1 MRLVLRVT
9 LWIFFFLTVASS
21 AIGYFAIDRYHSS
34 LIQTIDDS
42 LNSKVKAL
50 SVSKE
55 DPLTVAQY
63 LAQVSAIPVTV
74 QYRTETGLVTVLTV
88 AGPTIS
94 STPPALLRTQGM
106 QGPVNDGKDLRIRTF
121 QIVGGKELIFVE
133 STATINTDV
142 KNLTRDLILFI
153 LAIDL
158 LAGLVAFLVFRRDG
172 KLNQVSRLIEEQK
185 RAMQKFMGDASH
197 ELRTPLTVIK
207 GYVDLARATTDP
219 VKEKD
224 YLEKSAAQIFRM
236 ESIIQDL
243 LFLAEVGEGESDQV
257 EEVDLGPIVRDH
269 VEVLEALQP
278 TRSVKI
284 TQESRVLVSADRKL
298 IDRAVANIF
307 SNIRRHTPEEA
318 KVLVSLSQVGEKG
331 KLVIEDGG
339 PGLSE
344 YPEKAKALKRF
355 TEQRS
360 AEGGGSGLGLSI
372 ISSVVD
378 RYGGSLHLTKSR
390 LGGLRIEITLPSQS
404 SKSDSENLPGS
415 AIL

>member
-94 STPPALLRTQGM
+94 STPPALLRTRGM

-404 SKSDSENLPGS
+404 SKSDSEN
-415 AIL
+415 

>member
-94 STPPALLRTQGM
+94 STPPALLRTRGM

-236 ESIIQDL
+236 ESIIQEL

-404 SKSDSENLPGS
+404 SKSDSEN
-415 AIL
+415 

>member
-94 STPPALLRTQGM
+94 STPPALLRTRGM

-207 GYVDLARATTDP
+207 GYVDLARATTDS

-404 SKSDSENLPGS
+404 SKSDSEN
-415 AIL
+415 

>member
-1 MRLVLRVT
+1 
-9 LWIFFFLTVASS
+9 
-21 AIGYFAIDRYHSS
+21 
-34 LIQTIDDS
+34 
-42 LNSKVKAL
+42 
-50 SVSKE
+50 
-55 DPLTVAQY
+55 
-63 LAQVSAIPVTV
+63 
-74 QYRTETGLVTVLTV
+74 
-88 AGPTIS
+88 
-94 STPPALLRTQGM
+94 M

-404 SKSDSENLPGS
+404 SKSDSEN
-415 AIL
+415 

>member
-94 STPPALLRTQGM
+94 STPPALLRTRGCKV
-106 QGPVNDGKDLRIRTF
+106 PVNDGKDLRIRTF

-404 SKSDSENLPGS
+404 SKSDSEN
-415 AIL
+415 

>member
-50 SVSKE
+50 SASKE

-88 AGPTIS
+88 AGPSIS
-94 STPPALLRTQGM
+94 SVPPESLRLRGA
-106 QGPVNDGKDLRIRTF
+106 QGPVNDGRNLRIRTF
-121 QIVGGKELIFVE
+121 KMGGSKELIFVE
-133 STATINTDV
+133 STATINSDV

-153 LAIDL
+153 LVIDL

-207 GYVDLARATTDP
+207 GYVDLALATTDP
-219 VKEKD
+219 MKGRG
-224 YLEKSAAQIFRM
+224 YLEKSAVQIFHM

-243 LFLAEVGEGESDQV
+243 LFLAEVGEGERDEIEAV
-257 EEVDLGPIVRDH
+257 ELAPILRDH
-269 VEVLEALQP
+269 LEILEALQP
-278 TRSVKI
+278 ARSI
-284 TQESRVLVSADRKL
+284 TISIDDGVVVQADRKL

-307 SNIRRHTPEEA
+307 SNIRRHTPEDA
-318 KVLVSLSQVGEKG
+318 AVSVSLLEMSSEAH
-331 KLVIEDGG
+331 LVIEDGG
-339 PGLSE
+339 PGLAE
-344 YPEKAKALKRF
+344 YPDKARSLKRF
-355 TEQRS
+355 TKHRS
-360 AEGGGSGLGLSI
+360 EEGGGSGLGLSI
-372 ISSVVD
+372 ISGVVD
-378 RYGGSLHLTKSR
+378 RYDGSLKLSKSY
-390 LGGLRIEITLPSQS
+390 LGGLRIEITLPIQAS
-404 SKSDSENLPGS
+404 
-415 AIL
+415 